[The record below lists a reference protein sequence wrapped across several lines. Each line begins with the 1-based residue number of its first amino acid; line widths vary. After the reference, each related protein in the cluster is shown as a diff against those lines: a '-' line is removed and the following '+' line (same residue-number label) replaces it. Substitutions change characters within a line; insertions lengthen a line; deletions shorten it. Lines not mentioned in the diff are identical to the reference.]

1 MEHANEREVR
11 SYPLPRVF
19 WVALLEVRN
28 YWIQE
33 ERFVDSIYGPDSR
46 DKSLRRAFD
55 LMDDYLSAA
64 LESEVD
70 NLM

>member
-1 MEHANEREVR
+1 MERADETKVR
-11 SYPLPRVF
+11 SYQLPKVF

-33 ERFVDSIYGPDSR
+33 DKFVDTIYGFDGR

-64 LESEVD
+64 LESEID
-70 NLM
+70 NLG